1 MSLIPGLLDIA
12 NALNLIRDAILGFIN
27 AVSQFFANVTG
38 FLQWLGAVIGS
49 ALGRAV
55 DELTNIFRTI
65 GDQLVGFFT
74 WFGTR
79 IVDAMWSALQPM
91 ISTMWRAI
99 ETGERIVSCAFSQV
113 LVNLHRKLVKL
124 IYFNFLM
131 VGVEISMRM
140 LPRIVERSTSKGFTG
155 MIGGIFWGLASIF
168 FTPILTMIP
177 ASIIVTYL
185 PPPTPAACLEII
197 PTTGLGGVEYKPPTL
212 PATPP
217 EAIGGGTIVIGT
229 DLYDGS
235 VFRHLDTT
243 TMPTTIELVDNTGYS
258 FVE

>member
-1 MSLIPGLLDIA
+1 MSLIPGLQDIA
-12 NALNLIRDAILGFIN
+12 NALTLIRDAILSFIN
-27 AVSQFFANVTG
+27 SVSQFFTTIAE
-38 FLQWLGAVIGS
+38 FLQWLGVIIVS
-49 ALGRAV
+49 TIGRAV
-55 DELTNIFRTI
+55 DELANIFRTI

-74 WFGTR
+74 WLGTR

-91 ISTMWRAI
+91 IHTMWRAI

-113 LVNLHRKLVKL
+113 LVNLHGKLVKL

-140 LPRIVERSTSKGFTG
+140 LPRIVERSSSKGFTG

-168 FTPILTMIP
+168 FTPMLTMIP
-177 ASIIVTYL
+177 ASMIVSYL
-185 PPPTPAACLEII
+185 PRPSPTACLEIV

-212 PATPP
+212 PASPP
-217 EAIGGGTIVIGT
+217 QTIGGGTIAIGV

-235 VFRHLDTT
+235 VFRHTDAAAA
-243 TMPTTIELVDNTGYS
+243 PTTIIITDDTGYL